1 MDELERNKQLTSI
14 TLEVMMNFFASH
26 DMKAMA
32 LVKGALKP
40 DSEFMSI
47 NTGDNK
53 IEESL
58 LLFAEYIARE
68 MNDAKDPVEAI
79 TVWCA
84 SFKSLYLIVEGM
96 NEEER
101 KVTDETIKAIMRGE
115 I

>member
-1 MDELERNKQLTSI
+1 
-14 TLEVMMNFFASH
+14 MNFFSSH

-32 LVKGALKP
+32 LVKGALRP
-40 DSEFMSI
+40 DSEFMAI
-47 NTGDNK
+47 NTNDNK

-68 MNDAKDPVEAI
+68 MNDAKGPVESI
-79 TVWCA
+79 TVWCSA
-84 SFKSLYLIVEGM
+84 FKSLYLIVEGM

-101 KVTDETIKAIMRGE
+101 KTTDEMIKEIMRGE

>member
-14 TLEVMMNFFASH
+14 TLEVMMDFFSSH

-40 DSEFMSI
+40 DSKFMSI

-53 IEESL
+53 VEESL
-58 LLFAEYIARE
+58 LLFSEYIARE
-68 MNDAKDPVEAI
+68 MNDAEGPVEAI
-79 TVWCA
+79 TIWGA
-84 SFKSLYLIVEGM
+84 AFKSQYLIVEGM